1 MPAVFPPCCRS
12 TCQALRSVS
21 YSDITFLVR

>member
-1 MPAVFPPCCRS
+1 VV
-12 TCQALRSVS
+12 CQALRSVS